1 MNNDNME
8 VEIYYGMSGAMK
20 SATIDSKL
28 SKYDLPVMRSKI
40 KSWKKYQTTIFD
52 GLTEYN
58 DLNYGILHLV
68 GLESF
73 LSGLCINE
81 QGSAIIERGIS
92 DSIFYHTLRVRFP
105 GSAGD
110 FEVIESAIQ
119 EELNLLR
126 GCKVRKILLVQ
137 EDADFIRD
145 VVLKDQYRAGCFKD
159 VNDYLE
165 KQRKYV
171 RFTEE
176 YNKIDSVVKI
186 GNAKDYI
193 EKVLGQKFMEHVD

>member
-1 MNNDNME
+1 ME

-52 GLTEYN
+52 DLTEYN

-81 QGSAIIERGIS
+81 QKGAIIERGIS
-92 DSIFYHTLRVRFP
+92 DSIFYHTINTRFP
-105 GSAGD
+105 GSAED
-110 FEVIESAIQ
+110 LKVIESAVQ

-137 EDADFIRD
+137 EDTDFIRD
-145 VVLKDQYRAGCFKD
+145 RVLADQYRAGCFKD

-186 GNAKDYI
+186 SNAKDYI
-193 EKVLGQKFMEHVD
+193 EKVLDQKFMEHVD

>member
-1 MNNDNME
+1 ME

-28 SKYDLPVMRSKI
+28 SKCDLPVMRSKI
-40 KSWKKYQTTIFD
+40 KSWKKYQSTIFD

-92 DSIFYHTLRVRFP
+92 DSIFYHTLRTRFP
-105 GSAGD
+105 GSAEDLG
-110 FEVIESAIQ
+110 VIESAIQ

-137 EDADFIRD
+137 EDVDFIRD
-145 VVLKDQYRAGCFKD
+145 VVLADQYRAGCFKGVD
-159 VNDYLE
+159 DYLE

-186 GNAKDYI
+186 STAKDYI
-193 EKVLGQKFMEHVD
+193 EKVLGQKFNVI

>member
-1 MNNDNME
+1 ME

-20 SATIDSKL
+20 SATIDSKQ
-28 SKYDLPVMRSKI
+28 SKYNLPVMRSKI

-92 DSIFYHTLRVRFP
+92 DSIFYHTLRARFP
-105 GSAGD
+105 GSAED

-137 EDADFIRD
+137 EDVDFIRD
-145 VVLKDQYRAGCFKD
+145 VVLADQYRAGCFKD

>member
-1 MNNDNME
+1 ME

-73 LSGLCINE
+73 LSGLCING

-92 DSIFYHTLRVRFP
+92 DSIFYHTLRTRFP
-105 GSAGD
+105 GSAED
-110 FEVIESAIQ
+110 LKAIESAIQ

-126 GCKVRKILLVQ
+126 GCKVRKNLLVQ
-137 EDADFIRD
+137 EDTDFIRD

-186 GNAKDYI
+186 ENAKDYI

>member
-1 MNNDNME
+1 ME

-52 GLTEYN
+52 GLIEYN

-81 QGSAIIERGIS
+81 QESAIIERGIS

-105 GSAGD
+105 GSQKD
-110 FEVIESAIQ
+110 LETINKAIQ

-137 EDADFIRD
+137 EDTDFIGN
-145 VVLKDQYRAGCFKD
+145 VVLADQYRASCFKGVD
-159 VNDYLE
+159 DYLE

-176 YNKIDSVVKI
+176 YNKIDEVVKI
-186 GNAKDYI
+186 VNAKDYI

>member
-1 MNNDNME
+1 M
-8 VEIYYGMSGAMK
+8 
-20 SATIDSKL
+20 
-28 SKYDLPVMRSKI
+28 
-40 KSWKKYQTTIFD
+40 
-52 GLTEYN
+52 
-58 DLNYGILHLV
+58 V

-92 DSIFYHTLRVRFP
+92 DSIFYHTLRTRFP
-105 GSAGD
+105 GSAED
-110 FEVIESAIQ
+110 LEVIESAVQ

-137 EDADFIRD
+137 EDVDFIRD
-145 VVLKDQYRAGCFKD
+145 RVLADQYRAGCFKGVD
-159 VNDYLE
+159 DYLE

-186 GNAKDYI
+186 STAKDYI
-193 EKVLGQKFMEHVD
+193 EKVLGQKFNVI